1 MLCQSSNIGKECH
14 RKDESVFGLVSVR
27 NCAYNTELFFSMSK
41 VDLREGSLAIVH
53 KDEQM
58 PMVRVLEISK
68 IYLLT
73 LSCFK
78 VDGFLEGFV
87 EAAAFHLWAGLV

>member
-1 MLCQSSNIGKECH
+1 MLIIQ
-14 RKDESVFGLVSVR
+14 
-27 NCAYNTELFFSMSK
+27 K
-41 VDLREGSLAIVH
+41 VDQREGSLAIVH

-58 PMVRVLEISK
+58 PMVCDYIKYCQILWPM
-68 IYLLT
+68 LT
-73 LSCFK
+73 FNAWLVSSFQ